1 DKGEIR
7 TFTVEECD
15 FRYRHSKFKH
25 HPNWL
30 ILEGKFKLEQKDL
43 NEIKEVMDRRKKRR
57 QEVQPLEYPSCGS
70 IFKNPEGTHAY
81 LFIDQAGL
89 RGYRIGGAQI
99 SEKHC
104 NFIINDQGAKAMDV

>member
-1 DKGEIR
+1 MK
-7 TFTVEECD
+7 
-15 FRYRHSKFKH
+15 SKRS
-25 HPNWL
+25 WTD
-30 ILEGKFKLEQKDL
+30 GKTAA
-43 NEIKEVMDRRKKRR
+43 RSST
-57 QEVQPLEYPSCGS
+57 LEYPSCGS

-104 NFIINDQGAKAMDV
+104 NFIINDQGAKAMDVRCLIELAQVKVYETSGLILEREVEYFNF